1 MLSVCSVTPS
11 CSSQSKITFHGGLR
25 PFLPFQKDFQ
35 FGSLVTADGSF
46 TGLLRGT
53 QFHGGFPKA
62 FTTRSSLSN
71 LTMNAQH
78 PLSTGGVNYVENSS
92 LSAGE
97 ETLLDVSGLRSEI
110 TSAQVLP
117 IEHETGLAEKTA
129 SEKMLFLS
137 DSLNVDNSSVS
148 NLKASTED
156 FLDRVSESFNASIQ
170 QGENTIEKSLDTINS
185 FVSSLIKRGNQSV
198 DDAVS
203 SIFSSVDQ
211 IGEQGSN
218 KVTNFSSG
226 LKEGSIKA
234 SIAAIDLLR
243 HAVVAIEDSL
253 INATSFVVYSY
264 GSAKELF
271 PPEIRTAL
279 SSSEQK
285 VAEILSPVKTGF
297 QQIYPTVESL
307 EKTVGLDPSDP
318 LVPFLL
324 LVGSSV
330 TLWIFYWTK
339 TYGGYS
345 GDLSPEATLEL
356 LKGSDNAVLIDVR
369 PEDLREK
376 DGIPDLRRGARARY
390 TSVTLPEVDGSI
402 RQLVTSGRDLDDT
415 LLASVIRNLKIVQD
429 RSKVIVMDANGT
441 GSKNIARSLRKLG
454 VKKPYLIQ
462 GGFQSWV
469 KQGLR
474 IKELKPE
481 TPFSILNEE
490 AEAILEE
497 INPSPVQVLSYG
509 LGLAATLYALLEWE
523 TSLQIIAIIGIG
535 QTIYRRLASYEDAED
550 LNKDVRLLLTPVSLG
565 AQALSW
571 AAGKL
576 ETNGVGLPTSPSSLD
591 VQNRVLQAAAKH
603 ESQPSVDEGIQ
614 NRPPEATIPVSEGI
628 DLSEA

>member
-1 MLSVCSVTPS
+1 M
-11 CSSQSKITFHGGLR
+11 
-25 PFLPFQKDFQ
+25 
-35 FGSLVTADGSF
+35 
-46 TGLLRGT
+46 
-53 QFHGGFPKA
+53 
-62 FTTRSSLSN
+62 
-71 LTMNAQH
+71 
-78 PLSTGGVNYVENSS
+78 NYVENSS

-297 QQIYPTVESL
+297 QQ
-307 EKTVGLDPSDP
+307 
-318 LVPFLL
+318 
-324 LVGSSV
+324 
-330 TLWIFYWTK
+330 
-339 TYGGYS
+339 
-345 GDLSPEATLEL
+345 
-356 LKGSDNAVLIDVR
+356 VLID
-369 PEDLREK
+369 DLRCH
-376 DGIPDLRRGARARY
+376 
-390 TSVTLPEVDGSI
+390 
-402 RQLVTSGRDLDDT
+402 SGL
-415 LLASVIRNLKIVQD
+415 
-429 RSKVIVMDANGT
+429 
-441 GSKNIARSLRKLG
+441 
-454 VKKPYLIQ
+454 
-462 GGFQSWV
+462 F
-469 KQGLR
+469 
-474 IKELKPE
+474 
-481 TPFSILNEE
+481 
-490 AEAILEE
+490 
-497 INPSPVQVLSYG
+497 
-509 LGLAATLYALLEWE
+509 
-523 TSLQIIAIIGIG
+523 
-535 QTIYRRLASYEDAED
+535 
-550 LNKDVRLLLTPVSLG
+550 
-565 AQALSW
+565 
-571 AAGKL
+571 
-576 ETNGVGLPTSPSSLD
+576 
-591 VQNRVLQAAAKH
+591 
-603 ESQPSVDEGIQ
+603 
-614 NRPPEATIPVSEGI
+614 
-628 DLSEA
+628 

>member
-1 MLSVCSVTPS
+1 MLSVCSATPS

-25 PFLPFQKDFQ
+25 PLLPFQKDIQ
-35 FGSLVTADGSF
+35 VGSHATADGSF

-53 QFHGGFPKA
+53 QFHGGFHKA
-62 FTTRSSLSN
+62 FTTRSSFSN
-71 LTMNAQH
+71 LTMNAQN
-78 PLSTGGVNYVENSS
+78 PLSIGGVKYVENSS

-97 ETLLDVSGLRSEI
+97 ETLHVSGLPGEI
-110 TSAQVLP
+110 TSVQVLTV
-117 IEHETGLAEKTA
+117 EHETGLTDKIA
-129 SEKMLFLS
+129 SDKMLFVA
-137 DSLNVDNSSVS
+137 DSLNVDNNSVS
-148 NLKASTED
+148 NLKASAED

-185 FVSSLIKRGNQSV
+185 SISALIKRGNQSV
-198 DDAVS
+198 DDAFN

-218 KVTNFSSG
+218 GLTNFSTG

-234 SIAAIDLLR
+234 SVSAINLLR

-264 GSAKELF
+264 GSVKELF
-271 PPEIRTAL
+271 PPEIRNAL
-279 SSSEQK
+279 SSSEQRA
-285 VAEILSPVKTGF
+285 AEILSPVRTGF
-297 QQIYPTVESL
+297 QQIYLTVESL
-307 EKTVGLDPSDP
+307 EKIIGLDPSDP
-318 LVPFLL
+318 LVPFILL
-324 LVGSSV
+324 LGSSV
-330 TLWIFYWTK
+330 TLWIFYWTR

-345 GDLSPEATLEL
+345 GDLSPQATLEL

-390 TSVTLPEVDGSI
+390 ASVTLPEVDGSI
-402 RQLVTSGRDLDDT
+402 RKLVSSGRDLDDT

-481 TPFSILNEE
+481 TALSILNEE
-490 AEAILEE
+490 AEAILQE
-497 INPSPVQVLSYG
+497 INPSPVQVLGYG

-523 TSLQIIAIIGIG
+523 TSLQIIGIIGIS
-535 QTIYRRLASYEDAED
+535 QTIYRRVASYENAED
-550 LNKDVRLLLTPVSLG
+550 LNKDFRLLFIPVSLG

-576 ETNGVGLPTSPSSLD
+576 ETNGIGLPTSPSSSD

>member
-1 MLSVCSVTPS
+1 MLSVCSPTPS
-11 CSSQSKITFHGGLR
+11 CSSQSKITFHGGLK
-25 PFLPFQKDFQ
+25 PLLPFQKDIQ
-35 FGSLVTADGSF
+35 VGSHATADGSF

-71 LTMNAQH
+71 LTMNAQR
-78 PLSTGGVNYVENSS
+78 PLSIGGVKYVENSS
-92 LSAGE
+92 FSAGE
-97 ETLLDVSGLRSEI
+97 ETLLDVSGLPGEI
-110 TSAQVLP
+110 TSFQGLPVEQETVLTDK
-117 IEHETGLAEKTA
+117 IA
-129 SEKMLFLS
+129 SEKSLFVS
-137 DSLNVDNSSVS
+137 DSLNVDNNSVS
-148 NLKASTED
+148 NVKASAED
-156 FLDRVSESFNASIQ
+156 FLARVSKSFNASIQ
-170 QGENTIEKSLDTINS
+170 QGEKTIEKSLDTIH
-185 FVSSLIKRGNQSV
+185 SSISALIKQGNQSV
-198 DDAVS
+198 DDAFN

-218 KVTNFSSG
+218 RLTNFSTG

-234 SIAAIDLLR
+234 SVSAIDLLR

-253 INATSFVVYSY
+253 VNATSFVVYSY

-271 PPEIRTAL
+271 PPEIRNAL

-285 VAEILSPVKTGF
+285 AAEILSPVRTGF
-297 QQIYPTVESL
+297 QQIYLTVESL
-307 EKTVGLDPSDP
+307 EKTIGLDPSDP

-324 LVGSSV
+324 LLGSSV
-330 TLWIFYWTK
+330 TLWTFYWTS

-345 GDLSPEATLEL
+345 GDLSPQATLEL

-390 TSVTLPEVDGSI
+390 ASVTLPEVDGSI
-402 RQLVTSGRDLDDT
+402 RKLVMSGRDLDDT
-415 LLASVIRNLKIVQD
+415 LLASVIQNLKIVQD

-481 TPFSILNEE
+481 TALSILNEE

-497 INPSPVQVLSYG
+497 INPSPVQVLGYG

-523 TSLQIIAIIGIG
+523 TSLQIIGIVGIG
-535 QTIYRRLASYEDAED
+535 QTIYRRVASYEDAGD
-550 LNKDVRLLLTPVSLG
+550 LNKDVRLLFTPVSLG

-576 ETNGVGLPTSPSSLD
+576 ETNGIGLPTSPSSLD

-614 NRPPEATIPVSEGI
+614 NRPPEAAIPVSEGI

>member
-25 PFLPFQKDFQ
+25 PFLPFPKDFQ
-35 FGSLVTADGSF
+35 VGSHVTADGSF

-78 PLSTGGVNYVENSS
+78 PLSTGEG
-92 LSAGE
+92 
-97 ETLLDVSGLRSEI
+97 TLLDVSGLRSEI

-117 IEHETGLAEKTA
+117 IQHETGLGDKIA

-271 PPEIRTAL
+271 PPEIRIAL

-307 EKTVGLDPSDP
+307 EKIVGLDPSDP
-318 LVPFLL
+318 LVPFFL

-330 TLWIFYWTK
+330 TLWIFYWTN

-402 RQLVTSGRDLDDT
+402 RKLVTNGRDLDDT

-441 GSKNIARSLRKLG
+441 GSKNVARSLRKLG

-462 GGFQSWV
+462 GGYQSWV

-481 TPFSILNEE
+481 TPLSILNEE

-523 TSLQIIAIIGIG
+523 TSLQIIAILGIG
-535 QTIYRRLASYEDAED
+535 QTIYRRVTSYEDAED

-571 AAGKL
+571 AAEKL
-576 ETNGVGLPTSPSSLD
+576 ETNGNGLPTSPSSLD

-614 NRPPEATIPVSEGI
+614 NRPPEAAIPVSEGI